1 MRFGNLAMLCLLLAA
16 PPALA
21 TTGGPEDGPARDITM
36 NMQDAELRAMIQWMA
51 DISGKN
57 FIVHKDVKGVAT
69 VVSAEPVSVDEA
81 WQMFLQVLELNGF
94 AAVSAGSSVKIV
106 PAPTAARTASSADTG
121 SAGDMQVS
129 IIRLRQ
135 ASAQD
140 LSQQFKP
147 LLSDAGVISAYP
159 QSNALIISDRSDNVA
174 RVRRL
179 AGQIDGSGSSVFDV
193 IKLQHADAYEV
204 SKSITTL
211 LAEGR
216 SGGAPSA
223 TLSVDPR
230 SNAILVA
237 GSEHQREKIRALVRT
252 LDSPVDSGASTQVVY
267 LHYVNAEE
275 LVPVLR
281 GTINSI
287 NENAKD
293 NAAGTSS
300 VEASTSANALVINAP
315 PAVQTRLKRVISQL
329 DIRRAQVLVEAL
341 IVDVL
346 DDDGQDLGISWV
358 TTDLADESRTG
369 GFAANNT
376 TGTLGIGQAITDS
389 AGDIVD
395 VAPGAGLSFGY
406 IRDGDLRAV
415 FRALSSKTRSNV
427 ISTPS
432 VVALDNEEA
441 SLLVGQNVPF
451 VTGQS
456 TSAASKTDNPFTT
469 VQRQDIGTTLKITP
483 RINLGDSVT
492 LKIEQTTERINQDAS
507 SAAFDLVTN
516 KRQILTNALIRDGE
530 ILVLGGLISDED
542 SEVRQKTPLLGDI
555 PVLGM
560 LFRST
565 AKKKQKTNLM
575 VFIHPIILKDEL
587 QVADLTQRRYDF
599 MREVQHTYRQRA
611 PADWQNSS
619 PILPE
624 YDEYVPARGRGATGA
639 AR

>member
-1 MRFGNLAMLCLLLAA
+1 MRFATLAVLCLLLAA
-16 PPALA
+16 PAAGAKPTDA
-21 TTGGPEDGPARDITM
+21 GPARDITM

-57 FIVHKDVKGVAT
+57 FIVHKDVKGIAT

-94 AAVSAGSSVKIV
+94 AAVSSGSSVKIV
-106 PAPTAARTASSADTG
+106 PAPTAARTASSGAAG
-121 SAGDMQVS
+121 SAGDINVS

-135 ASAQD
+135 ANAQE

-147 LLSDAGVISAYP
+147 LLSEAGVISAYP
-159 QSNALIISDRSDNVA
+159 QSNALIISDRSDNIA
-174 RVRRL
+174 RIRQL
-179 AGQIDGSGSSVFDV
+179 AGQIDGSGSNVFDV
-193 IKLQHADAYEV
+193 VKLQHADAYDV
-204 SKSITTL
+204 MKSISSL
-211 LAEGR
+211 LSDGR
-216 SGGAPSA
+216 SGGAQGA
-223 TLSVDPR
+223 MLSVDPR
-230 SNAILVA
+230 SNAILLA
-237 GSEHQREKIRALVRT
+237 GSEHQREKIRALVKS

-267 LHYVNAEE
+267 LHYVDAEE

-281 GTINSI
+281 GTLNSI

-293 NAAGTSS
+293 NAGPASI
-300 VEASTSANALVINAP
+300 EASTSANALVINAP
-315 PAVQTRLKRVISQL
+315 PAVQARLKRVISQL

-341 IVDVL
+341 IVDVI
-346 DDDGQDLGISWV
+346 DDDGQELGINWV
-358 TTDLADESRTG
+358 TTDLSDENGSG
-369 GFAANNT
+369 AFAANNT

-389 AGDIVD
+389 DGDLVD
-395 VAPGAGLSFGY
+395 VVPGAGLSFGY

-456 TSAASKTDNPFTT
+456 TSAAAPTDNPFTT

-507 SAAFDLVTN
+507 SRAFDLITN

-530 ILVLGGLISDED
+530 ILVVGGLISDED

-575 VFIHPIILKDEL
+575 VFIHPIILKDEM
-587 QVADLTQRRYDF
+587 QVANLTQRRYEF
-599 MREVQHTYRQRA
+599 MREVQQKYRERKPVA
-611 PADWQNSS
+611 WQTSS

-624 YDEYVPARGRGATGA
+624 YDEYVPARGHGATLRPSA
-639 AR
+639 N